1 MDQNLSDM
9 YDLIEHAI
17 DNAFEGQ
24 MNLKFYQYLKDNKIK
39 KHVVDSF
46 IESSTAAEINDITL
60 ELNEYLIGGQDNE
73 HKQLREGYG
82 HISKPQARKIKE
94 YLYGILEDSWRYS
107 RDRRPGR
114 RKKCSK

>member
-46 IESSTAAEINDITL
+46 IESSTASEISDITL
-60 ELNEYLIGGQDNE
+60 ELNEYIIGGQDNE

>member
-24 MNLKFYQYLKDNKIK
+24 MNLKSYQYLKDNKIK

-46 IESSTAAEINDITL
+46 IESSTAEISDITL

-94 YLYGILEDSWRYS
+94 YLYGILEDS
-107 RDRRPGR
+107 
-114 RKKCSK
+114 

>member
-24 MNLKFYQYLKDNKIK
+24 MNLIYQYLKDNKIK

-46 IESSTAAEINDITL
+46 IESSTAAEISDITL
-60 ELNEYLIGGQDNE
+60 ELQ
-73 HKQLREGYG
+73 
-82 HISKPQARKIKE
+82 
-94 YLYGILEDSWRYS
+94 
-107 RDRRPGR
+107 
-114 RKKCSK
+114 

>member
-46 IESSTAAEINDITL
+46 IESSTAAEISDITL

-82 HISKPQARKIKE
+82 HISKPQARQIKE
-94 YLYGILEDSWRYS
+94 YLYGILEYSWRYS

>member
-60 ELNEYLIGGQDNE
+60 ELNEYQ
-73 HKQLREGYG
+73 K
-82 HISKPQARKIKE
+82 
-94 YLYGILEDSWRYS
+94 
-107 RDRRPGR
+107 
-114 RKKCSK
+114 